1 MEWYYALLLLLGTIF
16 VLMALSVPVAFAFFL
31 TNIMGAVLFL
41 GGGAGVE
48 TFIRGSMSSISSFS
62 LAPIPFF
69 LVIGEIL
76 LRTGLAFR
84 AVDAID
90 SAIHRV
96 PGRLAVVAVTGGTFF
111 SALSGSTVAT
121 TAMLGQALVPDMLRR
136 GYHPTMAMGPII
148 AIGGVDMLIPPSNLA
163 VIFATIASSVSIV
176 KVSVAELLIAG
187 ILPGIIMSA
196 LFITYIIVRCWW
208 DPAMAPPTERDA
220 AAAAKTGF
228 ERWKPLFV
236 SVVPLMV
243 IFFVMVGSIFMGWAS
258 PTDSA
263 ALGCLATVILAL
275 CYRVLTW
282 KALLGALKSTAVV
295 TTMIFFIVAA
305 STTFAQI
312 LAISGATDGAL
323 AQLTK
328 YNLTPLTAVLCM
340 VGILIFLG
348 CFMEQIAMMLLT
360 LPFFVPLA
368 NSLHIDMLWLSIV
381 LLISLQIGLIHPPFG
396 LLLFVMRGVAPPEI
410 TVRQIWI
417 SIIPFVIMVFA
428 VLLLI
433 IAVPWIATGIARMM

>member
-1 MEWYYALLLLLGTIF
+1 VEWYYSLALMLGTVF
-16 VLMALSVPVAFAFFL
+16 VLMALSLPVAFAFFV
-31 TNIMGAVLFL
+31 TNIVGALIFL
-41 GGGAGVE
+41 GGGAGIE
-48 TFIRGSMSSISSFS
+48 TFIRGSMFSISTFS

-84 AVDAID
+84 AVNAID
-90 SAIHRV
+90 QVIRRV
-96 PGRLAVVAVTGGTFF
+96 PGRLSVVAVTGGTFF

-148 AIGGVDMLIPPSNLA
+148 AVGGVDMLIPPSNLA

-176 KVSVAELLIAG
+176 KISIAELLVAG
-187 ILPGIIMSA
+187 ILPGLIMSA

-208 DPAMAPPTERDA
+208 SPHLAPPALKEADMLHGWA
-220 AAAAKTGF
+220 
-228 ERWKPLFV
+228 RWKPLLV
-236 SVVPLMV
+236 SVAPLMS
-243 IFFVMVGSIFMGWAS
+243 IFFVMIGSIFMGWAS

-263 ALGCLATVILAL
+263 ALGCLATVVLAG
-275 CYRVLTW
+275 CYRVLTVS
-282 KALLGALKSTAVV
+282 AVIGALKNSAIV

-323 AQLTK
+323 GQLLK
-328 YNLTPLTAVLCM
+328 FNLTPLGAVLCM
-340 VGILIFLG
+340 VGVLIFLG

-360 LPFFVPLA
+360 LPFFIPLA

-410 TVRQIWI
+410 TVRQIWM

-428 VLLLI
+428 VLFLI
-433 IAVPWIATGIARMM
+433 IFVPWIATGVARLM